1 MDGDYS
7 SLDDPM
13 DVDEPDK
20 LWGMGSLS
28 MDYVMEDVSS
38 SEDMFL
44 CPLSPALGAYSRLPC
59 RSPSSLPCRARVP
72 SILPQRSLSPTPPKG
87 RFVSPPSGGHLAPLS
102 PGLHCLMIG
111 LFLILRPVPVV
122 HVRGPC
128 PPRSRS
134 TSPAAGSALSCP
146 SPTPSIPSAYATLSA
161 PSVSSALAIANIS
174 TAGQHL
180 RPASSFLRDDSPPM
194 PSRVGSYILPA
205 KLGHCKYIKILH
217 H

>member
-7 SLDDPM
+7 SLDGPM

-20 LWGMGSLS
+20 LWGMDSLS

-38 SEDMFL
+38 SEDM
-44 CPLSPALGAYSRLPC
+44 
-59 RSPSSLPCRARVP
+59 RSPSPLPCRAGVP
-72 SILPQRSLSPTPPKG
+72 SILPQRSLYPIPPKG
-87 RFVSPPSGGHLAPLS
+87 RFVSPPSVGHLASLS
-102 PGLHCLMIG
+102 PGLHYLMVG

-134 TSPAAGSALSCP
+134 PSPVAGSTLSCP
-146 SPTPSIPSAYATLSA
+146 FPTPSIPSAYDTLSA
-161 PSVSSALAIANIS
+161 PSVSSALAIANIG

-205 KLGHCKYIKILH
+205 KLGHYFSLQQGRSKQKLK
-217 H
+217 